1 MTNKDY
7 ISNDIISRRGALAL
21 VTFGATCVLKPSLAY
36 ATERRG
42 IQHRS
47 SWEDAV
53 REAERE
59 GSPILTIASNDV
71 SGIQPR
77 VGETMQTTVDIDV
90 GYVLA
95 KARVLFYCS
104 YNSDYSANGKY
115 VAQVYSIGAAPAN
128 TSTTVRLDNVE
139 YTSLDM
145 RTTITATMSI
155 YLTFNDG
162 VHHPVYK
169 YLTPYVELYSD
180 TNTANVR
187 I

>member
-1 MTNKDY
+1 MEVHPSKNRY
-7 ISNDIISRRGALAL
+7 RRVYPCRWVYAECCYGSR
-21 VTFGATCVLKPSLAY
+21 
-36 ATERRG
+36 
-42 IQHRS
+42 
-47 SWEDAV
+47 
-53 REAERE
+53 
-59 GSPILTIASNDV
+59 
-71 SGIQPR
+71 
-77 VGETMQTTVDIDV
+77 
-90 GYVLA
+90 
-95 KARVLFYCS
+95 
-104 YNSDYSANGKY
+104 YNPDYSANGKY

-145 RTTITATMSI
+145 RTTIAATMSI

-169 YLTPYVELYSD
+169 YLTPYVEFYSD